1 MDIVLFSF
9 IVQPVA
15 ERTNHMSAPKNVP
28 STTLPASDAIWLET
42 VRNYVG
48 SIKFG
53 VVQIVVHDSA
63 VVQIERT
70 EKLRLDRRKPETN

>member
-1 MDIVLFSF
+1 
-9 IVQPVA
+9 
-15 ERTNHMSAPKNVP
+15 MSAPKNVP

>member
-1 MDIVLFSF
+1 MIKANLS
-9 IVQPVA
+9 PVT
-15 ERTNHMSAPKNVP
+15 ERTIAMSAPNNAQNVAQ
-28 STTLPASDAIWLET
+28 SGAESAWLET
-42 VRNYVG
+42 VKNYVG
-48 SIKFG
+48 TMKFG